1 MFLVFVF
8 IQMYRIK
15 LAVELRFEVEQQLSG
30 AEVGL
35 PALLEKCL
43 N

>member
-1 MFLVFVF
+1 M
-8 IQMYRIK
+8 K
-15 LAVELRFEVEQQLSG
+15 LTLELGFEVEQQLSG
-30 AEVGL
+30 TDVGL